1 MGTMLILFGAVL
13 LLVLVNVP
21 IAVAL
26 GIVAT
31 IAMISSH
38 GFDTV
43 ANIAIVT

>member
-31 IAMISSH
+31 MP
-38 GFDTV
+38 
-43 ANIAIVT
+43 